1 MPGFAAKV
9 SFKMLCP
16 QSCGSLGSFQFLTIK
31 NASAGKA
38 SVILLYKNKQ
48 ATELTTD
55 TLILGADVKVYQQVR
70 EKFGA

>member
-1 MPGFAAKV
+1 MLGFATKV

-16 QSCGSLGSFQFLTIK
+16 QSCGSLDTFQFLTFK

-48 ATELTTD
+48 ATKLTTD
-55 TLILGADVKVYQQVR
+55 TVILGTDVKVY
-70 EKFGA
+70 